1 MFGSHLSIAG
11 GMVNAL
17 HEAQPLGL
25 DTVQVFTKNQQ
36 QWSVPSLDEQAALAW
51 CERLD
56 ALGWRG
62 RTVSHASYLINL
74 ASGDDELWAKSLA
87 LMHEE
92 IERCERLGIAF
103 LVFHPGSYVRSDL
116 ASGMARISKACAEL
130 LARTRGYATTL
141 CLEGTA
147 GAGSHIGGRFEHL
160 AALRDGIEKAGGDVS
175 RVGFCLDTCHMHA
188 AGYDLRT
195 RAAAAMAIEQ
205 FDTVCGLAH
214 VRVLHVNDSK
224 GACGT
229 HLDRHEHIGEGTI
242 GGGRIKHADT
252 GVFDQGKLD
261 ASGFWTFMNH
271 PAFAAI
277 PKIMETPKDPRKGE
291 PNPEEPF
298 DAVNLRR
305 LKSLIESSPE
315 GKRAGKPAHRAR
327 TARSGS

>member
-1 MFGSHLSIAG
+1 
-11 GMVNAL
+11 MVNAL
-17 HEAQPLGL
+17 TEAQKLGL

-36 QWSVPSLDEQAALAW
+36 QWVVPPLDEGGVRVWLD
-51 CERLD
+51 RLD
-56 ALGWRG
+56 SLGWRG

-74 ASGDDELWAKSLA
+74 ASGDDELWAKSKA
-87 LMHEE
+87 LMREE
-92 IERCERLGIAF
+92 IERCHRLAIPF
-103 LVFHPGSYVRSDL
+103 LVFHPGSYVRSTLD
-116 ASGMARISKACAEL
+116 AGIERIIAACAEL
-130 LARTRGYATTL
+130 LDQTRATDVVL

-147 GAGSHIGGRFEHL
+147 GAGSHLGGSFEHL
-160 AALRDGIEKAGGDVS
+160 ARLRNGILGKGGKAG
-175 RVGFCLDTCHMHA
+175 RVGFCLDTCHLHA

-195 RAAAAMAIEQ
+195 RDAAKAVLDE
-205 FDTVCGLAH
+205 FDAVCGIEH

-252 GVFDQGKLD
+252 GVFDQGKLE

-291 PNPEEPF
+291 PEPDEPF

-305 LKSLIESSPE
+305 LKSLIESAPGQSPPRGR
-315 GKRAGKPAHRAR
+315 GKKAGGV
-327 TARSGS
+327 GSAS